1 MLTES
6 VLLFIT
12 LSKTRPAKQP
22 TMLIYLRVLKE
33 SFNFAVNALRNN
45 KLRTFLSLVGV
56 TIGIFSI
63 IAVLAAVD
71 SLKKEID
78 GSLSS
83 LDNSTIYLGRFSFG
97 PTEVP
102 RWKWEQF
109 PDVSYDEYQY
119 IKRNVPNVAAVSYT
133 LNVPQ
138 ETMKYERATVS
149 NVQIGAVTYEY
160 YDLEALDIAE
170 GRFFNE
176 TESNSGAN
184 VVVVGDEIANV
195 LFGSAQKAIGKQAR
209 LYGRKFTIIGVLKK
223 EGSSLFGGS
232 RDTAGYLPVNAVRK
246 VFGSNNRNLVPFIV
260 LKPNKDV
267 ESEEFIASLSQ
278 KLRMARG
285 LKPDEIDT
293 FFVNEL
299 KGFTDLIDNITSQ
312 MNIIGLIISG
322 FSLLVGG
329 FGIANI
335 MFVSVKERTNLIGI
349 QKSLGAKNRFILFQF
364 LFEAIILAVIGGLIG
379 LFLVFIVSIIASSFT
394 GDFEF
399 VLSAGNM
406 FIGTAISAAIGLISG
421 ILPAISA
428 SKLDPVEAIRTGM

>member
-1 MLTES
+1 
-6 VLLFIT
+6 
-12 LSKTRPAKQP
+12 
-22 TMLIYLRVLKE
+22 MLIYLRVLKE
-33 SFNFAVNALRNN
+33 SFNFAVSALKTN

-63 IAVLAAVD
+63 IAILAAVD

-83 LDNSTIYLGRFSFG
+83 LDTSTIYLGRFSFG
-97 PTEVP
+97 PTDVP
-102 RWKWEQF
+102 RWKTEQF
-109 PDVSYDEYQY
+109 PDVTYDEYQY
-119 IKRNVPNVAAVSYT
+119 IKRNVPNVKAASYT

-138 ETMKYERATVS
+138 EMMKYEDRSVS
-149 NVQIGAVTYEY
+149 NVEIGAVTSEY
-160 YDLEALDIAE
+160 YEIEALDIAE

-176 TESNSGAN
+176 AESFSGVN
-184 VVVVGDEIANV
+184 VAVIGDEIANV
-195 LFGSAQKAIGKQAR
+195 LFNGAAQAIGKEAR

-223 EGSSLFGGS
+223 EGSGLFGNS
-232 RDTAGYLPVNAVRK
+232 RDTAAYVPVNAVRK
-246 VFGSNNRNLVPFIV
+246 IFGNSNRNLFPFIII
-260 LKPNKDV
+260 KPEKDV
-267 ESEEFIASLSQ
+267 DNAEFIALLSQ

-285 LKPDEIDT
+285 LKPDEIDN
-293 FFVNEL
+293 FFVNQL
-299 KGFTDLIDNITSQ
+299 KGFTDFIDNITGQ

-349 QKSLGAKNRFILFQF
+349 QKSLGAKNKFILFQF
-364 LFEAIILAVIGGLIG
+364 LFEAVILAVIGGLIG

-399 VLSAGNM
+399 VLSPWNM
-406 FIGTAISAAIGLISG
+406 FLGTAISAIIGLISG

-428 SKLDPVEAIRTGM
+428 SRLDPVEAIRTGM